1 MVEDRDCG
9 ITVGGEGM
17 NTGGTKVIKGVLV
30 CSCINVDLQNSTK
43 TFLVGSKAT
52 DSKFF
57 PTRTVTGPLF
67 QSSGIS
73 SDLKYGCSRDI
84 HIFKGL

>member
-1 MVEDRDCG
+1 MFD
-9 ITVGGEGM
+9 VGTEPEMLQWEGDM
-17 NTGGTKVIKGVLV
+17 NTGGTKVVKGVLV
-30 CSCINVDLQNSTK
+30 RDLQNSTK

-73 SDLKYGCSRDI
+73 SDLK
-84 HIFKGL
+84 

>member
-1 MVEDRDCG
+1 MAEEMFD
-9 ITVGGEGM
+9 VGTEPEMLLWEGDM
-17 NTGGTKVIKGVLV
+17 NTGGTNVVIGVLV
-30 CSCINVDLQNSTK
+30 RDLQNSTK

-73 SDLKYGCSRDI
+73 SDLK
-84 HIFKGL
+84 

>member
-1 MVEDRDCG
+1 MFD
-9 ITVGGEGM
+9 VGTEPEMRQWEGDM
-17 NTGGTKVIKGVLV
+17 NTGGTKVVKGVLV
-30 CSCINVDLQNSTK
+30 RDLQNSTK

-52 DSKFF
+52 DLKFF

-73 SDLKYGCSRDI
+73 SDLK
-84 HIFKGL
+84 